1 VAIRRRPLAD
11 RPPDAAGLALR
22 LERAEAEQLARA
34 GAPGLAGALEVAG
47 GLAVSKGSRSQASA
61 ALGLGLAGP
70 VSRSALDRVEAHLGA
85 LGGAVRVELC
95 PQADPSLCRE
105 LARRG
110 YRLERF
116 HQVLSRPVVPLS
128 APARAGPEVR
138 PIRAAEE
145 RAFAEVFARAHL
157 GRAPVSREEAEDLLA
172 IGRAEGSCALA
183 AFDGGRVV
191 AVAVVSA
198 RDGVAAL
205 SGAGVLPR
213 WRGRG
218 IQLALVRARLA
229 WAEAHGCDVAAATA
243 APGSTSQR
251 NLERAGFRVA
261 YPKSVMVRGG

>member
-1 VAIRRRPLAD
+1 MLAD

-34 GAPGLAGALEVAG
+34 GAPGPAGALEVAG
-47 GLAVSKGSRSQASA
+47 GLAVSKGPRSQASA
-61 ALGLGLAGP
+61 AFGLGLAGP
-70 VSRSALDRVEAHLGA
+70 VPRSALDQVEAHLGA
-85 LGGAVRVELC
+85 SGGAVRVELC
-95 PQADPSLCRE
+95 PHADPSLSGE

-110 YRLERF
+110 YRVERL
-116 HQVLSRPVVPLS
+116 HLVLARPVLPLP
-128 APARAGPEVR
+128 APAAAIPEVR
-138 PIRAAEE
+138 PIRAGEE

-157 GRAPVSREEAEDLLA
+157 GCAPASDEEADDLLA
-172 IGRAEGSCALA
+172 IGRAEGSGALA
-183 AFDGGRVV
+183 AFEDGRVV

-205 SGAGVLPR
+205 SCAGVLPA

-229 WAEAHGCDVAAATA
+229 WAAGHGCHVAAATT

-251 NLERAGFRVA
+251 TLERAGFRVV
-261 YPKSVMVRGG
+261 YPKAVMVRGD